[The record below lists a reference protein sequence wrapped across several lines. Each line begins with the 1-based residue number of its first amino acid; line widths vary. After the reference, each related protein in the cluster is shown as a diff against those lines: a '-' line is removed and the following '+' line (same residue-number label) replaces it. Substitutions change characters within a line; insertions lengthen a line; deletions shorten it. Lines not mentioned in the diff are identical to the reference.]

1 MSELAFKHIG
11 LVGKTASNPGLSD
24 LVAHLCEFLLAKGI
38 KVSIDQAMG
47 YHGNIEGVEVL
58 PRTVMG
64 EQSDLTIVLGGDGT
78 LLNAARS
85 LAQYNVPL
93 VGVNMGRLGF
103 LADISPQQ
111 VTEKLTAILDGQFQS
126 EERLMLRA
134 TVTRDGVP
142 ISEGI
147 AFNDVVVHKW
157 EEARMLEFE
166 VGVDQYFVN
175 TQRADGLV
183 IATPTGSTA
192 YALSG
197 GGPILHPTLDAI
209 VLVPICPHTLS
220 LRPLVVASEHQVR
233 ITISEHGHASAQV
246 TCDGHISLGV
256 EAGDTILVKRYEHK
270 VTLIHPTD
278 YNYYD
283 VLRAK
288 LHWGEKL

>member
-1 MSELAFKHIG
+1 MSEPSFKRIG
-11 LVGKTASNPGLSD
+11 LVGKTANNPGLSD
-24 LVAHLCEFLLAKGI
+24 LVAHLCDFLLAKGI
-38 KVSIDQAMG
+38 QVSIDQAMG
-47 YHGNIEGVEVL
+47 YHGSIAGVEIL
-58 PRTVMG
+58 PRTTMG
-64 EQSDLTIVLGGDGT
+64 AQSDLTIVLGGDGT

-103 LADISPQQ
+103 LTDISPQY
-111 VTEKLTAILDGQFQS
+111 VTEKLSAILDGQFQE

-134 TVTRDGVP
+134 TVVRDGVP
-142 ISEGI
+142 ISEGL

-166 VGVDQYFVN
+166 VGIDDYFVN
-175 TQRADGLV
+175 TQRADGLI

-220 LRPLVVASEHQVR
+220 LRPLVVASTSQVC
-233 ITISEHGHASAQV
+233 ITISEFGHASAQV

-256 EAGDTILVKRYEHK
+256 EASDTIVIKSYEHK
-270 VTLIHPTD
+270 VKLIHPTD